1 MKPRKESE
9 DSVKDEV
16 VQHSQ
21 TSALGPNTDKNR
33 YTSEYHN
40 ELLNPHTTKTSIIK
54 RYHKPLHIRVHMAA
68 NGRFL
73 LSTTAKARSTVKTRQ
88 SSPFLIEGNGYTRQ
102 IGPRI
107 NITCNQPTPLR
118 LQQEKPE

>member
-73 LSTTAKARSTVKTRQ
+73 LSTTAKARLTVKTRQ
-88 SSPFLIEGNGYTRQ
+88 SSPSLLKETGTPVK
-102 IGPRI
+102 IGARI
-107 NITCNQPTPLR
+107 HITCNQPTPLR
-118 LQQEKPE
+118 L

>member
-33 YTSEYHN
+33 YMSEYHN

-54 RYHKPLHIRVHMAA
+54 RHHKPLHIRVHMAA
-68 NGRFL
+68 NGRFFFIDNRKG
-73 LSTTAKARSTVKTRQ
+73 SINCQNKAEFT
-88 SSPFLIEGNGYTRQ
+88 FLIEGNGYTRQ

-118 LQQEKPE
+118 L